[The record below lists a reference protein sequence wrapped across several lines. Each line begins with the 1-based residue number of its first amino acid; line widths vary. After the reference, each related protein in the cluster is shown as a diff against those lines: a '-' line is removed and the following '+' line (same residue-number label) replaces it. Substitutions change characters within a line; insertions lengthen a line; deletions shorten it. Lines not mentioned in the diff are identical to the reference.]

1 MDWKLIEVTEDREC
15 TLDDSGVYAVINRAK
30 DGKIRV
36 DIMTS
41 NDEPLQSDMP
51 LISFIGEGNAVRK
64 TVANWIADTDIDLGG
79 MLLVGTIS
87 TEHASYIG
95 YEIARAMANENYKQ
109 D

>member
-15 TLDDSGVYAVINRAK
+15 TLDDSGVYAVISRINTGISGIVR
-30 DGKIRV
+30 IRV

-41 NDEPLQSDMP
+41 NSDP

-64 TVANWIADTDIDLGG
+64 EVINWLLDYDYTITIASDY
-79 MLLVGTIS
+79 IS
-87 TEHASYIG
+87 REHASYIG
-95 YEIARAMANENYKQ
+95 YEIARAMADENYKQ